1 MPRFGQWRPSPM
13 AQNSQRHIEID
24 LAHDT
29 LAEQG
34 GAVALNHFT
43 GKLVA
48 WDAAEIVIAA
58 LQLKVCVAIPAT
70 SIRISA
76 KPGGRAGTAVSRTK
90 TCPGVQVYGNHS
102 ARLLRDGEK

>member
-1 MPRFGQWRPSPM
+1 M
-13 AQNSQRHIEID
+13 
-24 LAHDT
+24 
-29 LAEQG
+29 QG

-48 WDAAEIVIAA
+48 WDTAEIVIAA

-76 KPGGRAGTAVSRTK
+76 KPGDQAGTAVSRTK
-90 TCPGVQVYGNHS
+90 TCPESKFTTITPLDSCEMERNDGNYQ
-102 ARLLRDGEK
+102 RFLLPPKSR